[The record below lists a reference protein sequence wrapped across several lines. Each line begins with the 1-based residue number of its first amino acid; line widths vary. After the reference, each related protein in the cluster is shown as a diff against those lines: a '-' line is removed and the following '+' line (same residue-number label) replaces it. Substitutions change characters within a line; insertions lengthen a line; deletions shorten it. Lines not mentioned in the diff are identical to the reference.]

1 MDKSLFYRGH
11 HIVAKAVE
19 HVFGKWCWTY
29 TIDEQ
34 ASYSAHGIF
43 HASKG
48 SALEAAIENARMRVD
63 RLPDNGLPEQS

>member
-29 TIDEQ
+29 TLDEQ
-34 ASYSAHGIF
+34 ASYSAHGSF
-43 HASKG
+43 QTSKQQ
-48 SALEAAIENARMRVD
+48 AQEAAIKSAKARID
-63 RLPDNGLPEQS
+63 RLFEHSPSEQG